1 MSIANQVAHKAL
13 CGLRNRRKINPKS
26 TDTISSYFC
35 DGISTGYGYT
45 CQQPIFLS
53 CQARIGR
60 ALSPSWSCALLQGRT
75 KVYSMSKTILVVDDE
90 KRLVSLVESYLTQ
103 EGYRV
108 VTAYNGLDALAV
120 AEQEKPDLIVLDV
133 MMPQMDG
140 YEFMRRHRAG
150 HNTPIILLTARVDD
164 EEKVIG
170 LEIGADDY
178 MTKPFRPRE
187 LVARVRAVLRR
198 AGEGQP
204 SGKVLKAAD
213 IMVDRD
219 SRSVR
224 VADHFVDLTPSEF
237 DILTALMTSPGR
249 VYSRLDLLDI
259 IQGVRYEGYE
269 RTIDTHI
276 KNLRG
281 KIEPMPRAPQYIETV
296 YGVGYR
302 FKRERM

>member
-1 MSIANQVAHKAL
+1 MA
-13 CGLRNRRKINPKS
+13 
-26 TDTISSYFC
+26 
-35 DGISTGYGYT
+35 
-45 CQQPIFLS
+45 
-53 CQARIGR
+53 
-60 ALSPSWSCALLQGRT
+60 
-75 KVYSMSKTILVVDDE
+75 KTIMVVDDE

-108 VTAYNGLDALAV
+108 VTAYNGRDALNIARR
-120 AEQEKPDLIVLDV
+120 ENPDLIILDV
-133 MMPQMDG
+133 MMPEMDG
-140 YEFMRRHRAG
+140 YEFIRQHRAE

-170 LEIGADDY
+170 LEVGADDY

-198 AGEGQP
+198 AGDSQP
-204 SGKVLKAAD
+204 KAKLLKAAD
-213 IMVDRD
+213 ILVDRD
-219 SRSVR
+219 SRAVSV
-224 VADHFVDLTPSEF
+224 AGQYVDLTPSEF
-237 DILTALMTSPGR
+237 DILTALMSSPGR

-269 RTIDTHI
+269 RTIDTHV

-281 KIEPMPRAPQYIETV
+281 KIEPDPRSPKYIETV

-302 FKRERM
+302 FRRE